1 MKNAQHI
8 KIRQSEYA
16 SLKQELLRL
25 RAQAAR
31 QEQAEAKAAA
41 LESEK
46 MQLEAEKAVL
56 EQALEE
62 ETVSA
67 GPSKGSCS
75 GAASAT
81 KRQASTRN
89 N

>member
-31 QEQAEAKAAA
+31 QEQAGQALRQAEAKAAA
-41 LESEK
+41 LE
-46 MQLEAEKAVL
+46 AEKR
-56 EQALEE
+56 
-62 ETVSA
+62 S
-67 GPSKGSCS
+67 
-75 GAASAT
+75 
-81 KRQASTRN
+81 
-89 N
+89 